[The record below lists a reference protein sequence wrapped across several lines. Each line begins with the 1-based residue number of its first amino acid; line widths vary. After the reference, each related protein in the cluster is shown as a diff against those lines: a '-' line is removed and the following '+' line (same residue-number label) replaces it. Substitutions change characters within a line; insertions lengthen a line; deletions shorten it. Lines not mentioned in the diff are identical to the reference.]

1 MYICIY
7 ITRLASNEIFS
18 QKKIHREVG
27 RAKHLSAPKVHK
39 SRRSKKTFFGL
50 HHPEDE
56 ATTIL
61 RNDAN
66 YTTNETA

>member
-1 MYICIY
+1 MYIYNKTSIKRN
-7 ITRLASNEIFS
+7 ILT
-18 QKKIHREVG
+18 KKIHREVG
-27 RAKHLSAPKVHK
+27 RAKNLSAPQVHK